1 MTIQSAQ
8 LVQLSLMDPP
18 VVHVLIRLM
27 RLAQTY
33 LVIVLPTTVEPTTNL
48 YALVAGTIAL
58 LAVPE
63 V

>member
-1 MTIQSAQ
+1 M
-8 LVQLSLMDPP
+8 QLSLMDPP

-48 YALVAGTIAL
+48 YVLVAGTIAL